1 MDIKQLQHFVAAADA
16 QSIVRA
22 AERIGITQSGLSRSL
37 QALETAVGLPLF
49 ERRGKGVVPTE
60 FGRELLPRARAILNE
75 RDRTLRELRAFD
87 RLEQGGLSIGV
98 MPSFNYTVAPDLIA
112 DLINAS
118 TGIELGVTTG
128 TYRELIGKLTGA
140 ELHFALLLAVV
151 PDRSD
156 LVFHRLY
163 ESESAVFAA
172 RNHPLAKTRKSG
184 RPGIRDLLDY
194 PWALTESRPLKL
206 AFEGFFRA
214 RTDTVPSLRLTCA
227 SIALLVQSM
236 QATPLLSVLPRQFEN
251 SALFGGQL
259 ARIDVASP
267 AGEASA
273 WLVTRPHQVQG
284 PALRLALE
292 CLTRRFPAAE
302 LPRPGRA

>member
-1 MDIKQLQHFVAAADA
+1 MDIRQLQHFVAAAGA

-37 QALETAVGLPLF
+37 QTLETAVGLPLF
-49 ERRGKGVVPTE
+49 ERRGKGVVLTE
-60 FGRELLPRARAILNE
+60 FGEELLPRARAILNE
-75 RDRTLRELRAFD
+75 RDRTLRELRALN

-98 MPSFNYTVAPDLIA
+98 MPSFNYTVAPGLIA

-118 TGIELGVTTG
+118 AGIELGVTTG
-128 TYRELIGKLTGA
+128 TYRELLGKLIGA
-140 ELHFALLLAVV
+140 ELHFALLLAVT

-156 LVFHRLY
+156 LVFHPLY

-172 RNHPLAKTRKSG
+172 RNHPLAKTGK
-184 RPGIRDLLDY
+184 PGIADLLDY

-214 RTDTVPSLRLTCA
+214 RADTVPPLRLTCG

-251 SALFGGQL
+251 SELFRRQL
-259 ARIDVASP
+259 ARIDVDAPASE
-267 AGEASA
+267 AGA

-284 PALRLALE
+284 PALRLAFE
-292 CLTRRFPAAE
+292 CLARRFPAAE
-302 LPRPGRA
+302 LPRPDDA